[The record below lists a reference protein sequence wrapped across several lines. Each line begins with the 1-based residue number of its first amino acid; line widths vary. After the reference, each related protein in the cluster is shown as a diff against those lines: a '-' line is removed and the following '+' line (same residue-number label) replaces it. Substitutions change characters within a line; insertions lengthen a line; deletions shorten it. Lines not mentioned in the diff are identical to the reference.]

1 MTSYQEKARRL
12 IAKNTYEKS
21 FNSEKNKLNT
31 IWYEDAVKDIKILA
45 QQAYNDGL
53 ARGAEIANRISE
65 ENGNAYLP
73 SQVADTIR
81 EEMKK

>member
-1 MTSYQEKARRL
+1 MNPYQEKAREAWTL
-12 IAKNTYEKS
+12 
-21 FNSEKNKLNT
+21 LNRGQGVT
-31 IWYEDAVKDIKILA
+31 EDQIIDRISITLH
-45 QQAYNDGL
+45 QAYNDGL